1 MADEELEIEELLLDD
16 QESALAK
23 HVSSSFTKS
32 EDARRDQETRWITSY
47 RNYRGIYGNDNQFTD
62 RAQRRSTQG
71 GSWPRSQAF
80 PSRGSQACARSR
92 NR

>member
-32 EDARRDQETRWITSY
+32 EDARRDQETRWITSC

-62 RAQRRSTQG
+62 TEK
-71 GSWPRSQAF
+71 SQVFIKVTKTKVIAAF
-80 PSRGSQACARSR
+80 G
-92 NR
+92 